1 MTKRRKILAAVL
13 IFLLLGI
20 GGWFYHVH
28 EQDLAQ
34 AASHELKLS
43 GNVDVREISL
53 SFRQSDR
60 IAALL
65 VDAGDTVKKGQ
76 VLARLDNS
84 ELLLTRSNAAA
95 KAAAVQIQ
103 GVERNRLGAGA
114 CVKMRGSIS
123 DVKAAMEVAIRTA
136 EPIAKVVSH
145 TVIASPSEETET
157 AIAMTITK

>member
-1 MTKRRKILAAVL
+1 MAEQYHGMAIG
-13 IFLLLGI
+13 IF
-20 GGWFYHVH
+20 
-28 EQDLAQ
+28 
-34 AASHELKLS
+34 ELDS
-43 GNVDVREISL
+43 ECACFV
-53 SFRQSDR
+53 
-60 IAALL
+60 AL
-65 VDAGDTVKKGQ
+65 D
-76 VLARLDNS
+76 
-84 ELLLTRSNAAA
+84 AAA

-157 AIAMTITK
+157 AIAMTITQ